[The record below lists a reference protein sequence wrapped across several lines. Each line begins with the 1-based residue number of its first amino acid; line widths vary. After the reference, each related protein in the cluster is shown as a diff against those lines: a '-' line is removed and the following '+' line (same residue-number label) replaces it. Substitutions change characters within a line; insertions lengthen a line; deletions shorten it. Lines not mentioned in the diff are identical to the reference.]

1 MKLLKK
7 TILILIVFLKTGNL
21 LSENNLFN
29 VNNILLEK
37 KDSISSNKLA
47 NQAIENAFIKLKNKI
62 LLNEDIPK
70 VSDLNFREIR
80 KLVKYYNISK
90 NSEEKNNQ
98 INFSVTFDKDKIHN
112 LFYSKGISY
121 SDISDK
127 EFYILPILFKDNE
140 IFIFSNNIF
149 YDNWNNK
156 NKEDLIEFILPT
168 ENIEL
173 IQIINKSR
181 ENLIDLELTNVFKEY
196 SNKNV
201 ALAIIEYSV
210 TDEKKI
216 YLKSKI
222 EDKIISKSFILKKN
236 TPEKQNLN
244 KKIIHRIKDEIT
256 NLVKSQNLIDV
267 RTPSFLNV
275 KLNLNKKNNL
285 VLLNSKIKKI
295 DLIENIFVQEYN
307 KDYVNLRI
315 KYLGKLEKIIN
326 QLKKENINLK
336 FNNDR
341 WLIKIL

>member
-47 NQAIENAFIKLKNKI
+47 NQAIQNAFIKLKNKV

-156 NKEDLIEFILPT
+156 NKEDLLEFILPT

-181 ENLIDLELTNVFKEY
+181 ENLIDLQLTNVFKEY

-236 TPEKQNLN
+236 TPEEQNLN
-244 KKIIHRIKDEIT
+244 KKIIHRIKNEIT

>member
-47 NQAIENAFIKLKNKI
+47 NQAIENAFIKLKNKV

-156 NKEDLIEFILPT
+156 NKEDLLEFILPT

-210 TDEKKI
+210 TEEKKI

-222 EDKIISKSFILKKN
+222 EDKIISRSFILKKN

>member
-47 NQAIENAFIKLKNKI
+47 NQAIQNAFIKLKNKV

-127 EFYILPILFKDNE
+127 
-140 IFIFSNNIF
+140 
-149 YDNWNNK
+149 
-156 NKEDLIEFILPT
+156 
-168 ENIEL
+168 
-173 IQIINKSR
+173 
-181 ENLIDLELTNVFKEY
+181 
-196 SNKNV
+196 
-201 ALAIIEYSV
+201 
-210 TDEKKI
+210 
-216 YLKSKI
+216 
-222 EDKIISKSFILKKN
+222 
-236 TPEKQNLN
+236 
-244 KKIIHRIKDEIT
+244 
-256 NLVKSQNLIDV
+256 
-267 RTPSFLNV
+267 
-275 KLNLNKKNNL
+275 
-285 VLLNSKIKKI
+285 
-295 DLIENIFVQEYN
+295 
-307 KDYVNLRI
+307 
-315 KYLGKLEKIIN
+315 
-326 QLKKENINLK
+326 
-336 FNNDR
+336 
-341 WLIKIL
+341 

>member
-1 MKLLKK
+1 M
-7 TILILIVFLKTGNL
+7 
-21 LSENNLFN
+21 
-29 VNNILLEK
+29 
-37 KDSISSNKLA
+37 
-47 NQAIENAFIKLKNKI
+47 
-62 LLNEDIPK
+62 
-70 VSDLNFREIR
+70 
-80 KLVKYYNISK
+80 
-90 NSEEKNNQ
+90 
-98 INFSVTFDKDKIHN
+98 
-112 LFYSKGISY
+112 
-121 SDISDK
+121 
-127 EFYILPILFKDNE
+127 
-140 IFIFSNNIF
+140 
-149 YDNWNNK
+149 
-156 NKEDLIEFILPT
+156 
-168 ENIEL
+168 
-173 IQIINKSR
+173 
-181 ENLIDLELTNVFKEY
+181 ELTNVFKEY